1 MIFWM
6 ASTFIGFVVWQARG
20 SSVAQ
25 YVAVASVMLHF
36 APYIEEL
43 QDTSIHLTVDDA
55 QGDEVVLSRPAIPS
69 DEGKRGMLNA
79 GAKWKLRREKT
90 RCRKQESDEGG
101 EEVVSRDCSKSKGG
115 GILFPC

>member
-1 MIFWM
+1 MVFWM
-6 ASTFIGFVVWQARG
+6 IITFIGFIVWQARG

-55 QGDEVVLSRPAIPS
+55 QGDEVALPRAAIHS
-69 DEGKRGMLNA
+69 SEGKKGMLKCA
-79 GAKWKLRREKT
+79 
-90 RCRKQESDEGG
+90 C
-101 EEVVSRDCSKSKGG
+101 
-115 GILFPC
+115 